1 MIITCASCLT
11 KFNLDDSRISAK
23 GVKVRCSRCKHV
35 FYVVPP
41 PETKEEIIEDAESFA
56 KYHEDLIGPVEK
68 KAEAPPEVK
77 VEKEEEEEKDEEEE
91 EVVVASEKE
100 EEVASK
106 EEEETLPFSEK
117 APVDKV
123 ERVTPSEK
131 FTSLEKIGQMVPPEK
146 VEELFSE
153 ETLREEDMEVTPPK
167 PKRRVRPERRGLS
180 RFFALF
186 VVLVILI
193 VGVFYV
199 WTELGSGGKLSP
211 YLESPVKKVTE
222 LWNQVW
228 GIERE
233 GLIVEGLNGYEE
245 KMGEVSLFVI
255 EGKVKNQSQYTKKHI
270 KVRVVIFAQDKLE
283 VDQKEAICGRII
295 SREELKKQPLEF
307 FREEMV
313 IQPETDKGRVTL
325 SGQTTPFMVIF
336 KDPPSQAKEFKVEI
350 VEAPNL

>member
-77 VEKEEEEEKDEEEE
+77 VEKEE
-91 EVVVASEKE
+91 VASEKE
-100 EEVASK
+100 EEVASN
-106 EEEETLPFSEK
+106 EEEETLLFSEK
-117 APVDKV
+117 GPVDKMGK
-123 ERVTPSEK
+123 VTPSEK
-131 FTSLEKIGQMVPPEK
+131 FTSPEKIEQMVPPEK

-153 ETLREEDMEVTPPK
+153 ETLREEDMEVTLPK
-167 PKRRVRPERRGLS
+167 PKRMVRPERRGLS

-193 VGVFYV
+193 FGVFYV

-222 LWNQVW
+222 LWNQIW

-233 GLIVEGLNGYEE
+233 DLIVEGLNGYEE
-245 KMGEVSLFVI
+245 KIGDVSLFVI

-270 KVRVVIFAQDKLE
+270 KIRVVIFGQDKLK
-283 VDQKEAICGRII
+283 VDQKEAICGHII

-313 IQPETDKGRVTL
+313 IQPETDQKRVTL
-325 SGQTTPFMVIF
+325 SGQTTSFMVIF